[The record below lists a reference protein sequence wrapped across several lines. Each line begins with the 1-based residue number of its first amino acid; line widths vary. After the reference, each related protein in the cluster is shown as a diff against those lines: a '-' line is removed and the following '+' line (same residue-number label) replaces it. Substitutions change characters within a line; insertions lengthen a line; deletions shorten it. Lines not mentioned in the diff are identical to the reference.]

1 MQDEQAIQGHP
12 VAEAGAPSAGAG
24 QAHPA
29 LAAQVH
35 PVPGPPTQPAPLSS
49 GHPATGESRVDAAL
63 AGLGQLAGLPVAEH
77 PAVFEQVHR
86 QLREVLGELDSGAAG
101 PGPAGGAGRP
111 GR

>member
-1 MQDEQAIQGHP
+1 MQDEQATQGP
-12 VAEAGAPSAGAG
+12 
-24 QAHPA
+24 
-29 LAAQVH
+29 LAA
-35 PVPGPPTQPAPLSS
+35 P

-101 PGPAGGAGRP
+101 PGPAGGTGRP